1 MKFKKGFFVIGTDTG
16 IGKTYVSTLLY
27 QSLKNIGGGYYK
39 PVQSG
44 CIGKNDVLV
53 APDVDFLCH
62 FNNIVYDEDMVTY
75 TLKAEVSPH
84 LAAELE
90 EIEIESEKIMKHWEK
105 LKRIYKY
112 MIVEGAGGLYV
123 PLIRDRF
130 YIYDLIKM
138 LKLPVVLVSSTKV
151 GSINHAI
158 MTVENLKNMGIE
170 IQGIVF
176 NKVTHNFKENYFEK
190 DNIDIIL
197 KLSGIENHLVIKKGE
212 KKIEDREVIKFLGM
226 EGMHSA

>member
-44 CIGKNDVLV
+44 CLVKNDKLV

-62 FNNIVYDEDMVTY
+62 FNNIAYDDEMVTY

-90 EIEIESEKIMKHWEK
+90 NLEIDPEKIMKHWEK
-105 LKRIYKY
+105 LKNEYRY

-130 YIYDLIKM
+130 YIYDLIKK
-138 LKLPVVLVSSTKV
+138 LDLPVIVVSSARV

-158 MTVENLKNMGIE
+158 MTVENLKNMGIS

-176 NKVTHNFKENYFEK
+176 NKVTNNFKEDYFEK

-197 KLSGIENHLVIKKGE
+197 KLSGIKNHLIIRKGE
-212 KKIEDREVIKFLGM
+212 KKLEDREVIKFLQM
-226 EGMHSA
+226 EGMNNA